1 MAQNDSWSALWA
13 LGHGG
18 ERRQKESMTCPVVPG
33 GALLALDRKPSVWC
47 QELSG
52 KDLVSRRDFWGHGE
66 VEQVCG
72 ALAALVDTQDLLPR
86 ARSRAMRELNWDGRA
101 C

>member
-1 MAQNDSWSALWA
+1 MA
-13 LGHGG
+13 
-18 ERRQKESMTCPVVPG
+18 CPVVPG
-33 GALLALDRKPSVWC
+33 GALLSLDRKPSVWC

-52 KDLVSRRDFWGHGE
+52 KGLVSWRDFWGHGE

-72 ALAALVDTQDLLPR
+72 ALAFSVDTEDLLPR
-86 ARSRAMRELNWDGRA
+86 ARVMRELNWDGRS